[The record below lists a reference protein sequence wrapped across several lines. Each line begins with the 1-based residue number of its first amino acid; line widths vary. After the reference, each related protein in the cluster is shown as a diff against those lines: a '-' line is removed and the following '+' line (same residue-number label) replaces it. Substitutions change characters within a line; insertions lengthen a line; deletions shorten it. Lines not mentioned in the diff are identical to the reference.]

1 MQVLRMI
8 KTYVVLAKNIYSC
21 VQVTIHAGEM
31 PFGHSLLL
39 GIKARIRAKF
49 ALSLSQLCFD
59 LALPSRTR
67 LEFIRGLLL
76 IPKLKSCLHPSTTEL
91 LGVPLTRLLVRT
103 WSLARAKWLIH
114 AAVSRRYSRTGQ
126 QRFNTTP
133 SLFFKKKTYHHLLLF
148 GVFFFIH
155 G

>member
-1 MQVLRMI
+1 VQVLRMI

-21 VQVTIHAGEM
+21 VQATIHAGEM

-114 AAVSRRYSRTGQ
+114 AAVSRRYRTATFQ
-126 QRFNTTP
+126 HDNTFTFFLKKKGLSSP
-133 SLFFKKKTYHHLLLF
+133 SL
-148 GVFFFIH
+148 VWSISFFIH